1 MEPKKNGPHRC
12 EICLQPTT
20 RDYLF
25 ELSYYESGKRITRQF
40 CGSGC
45 LREWVAK
52 ELDKIHLDLFMA

>member
-1 MEPKKNGPHRC
+1 MENKDRIIHRC
-12 EICLQPTT
+12 EICQQPTT

-52 ELDKIHLDLFMA
+52 ELDKIHLDLFTA